1 MWAGGNLFEHLISQ
15 SLAKFV
21 GNFFRFALWLGA
33 FHTQRLLTPSNN
45 WILPRE
51 QDWRWNAFS
60 FEQLSERPWMVW
72 HSLHVNPFSNRKYN
86 LCHCLTWLLGKWAS
100 LSKSTWGR
108 SSKYWVC
115 FRLNPSGMKLGA
127 LTLLMICTVQCD
139 TERNP
144 VATKLL
150 SSHKIIQNPLR
161 DPSKSYPY
169 IGMLL
174 AVSVL
179 VLYAD
184 MMYGLAWNT
193 TNKKQTCDF
202 GPGLLRCL
210 GPKLQ
215 PSLEDRKDLQMRQ
228 RILVAALLRVH

>member
-1 MWAGGNLFEHLISQ
+1 MDGLKVWIKDNRGPWRE
-15 SLAKFV
+15 AK
-21 GNFFRFALWLGA
+21 L
-33 FHTQRLLTPSNN
+33 
-45 WILPRE
+45 
-51 QDWRWNAFS
+51 
-60 FEQLSERPWMVW
+60 

-127 LTLLMICTVQCD
+127 LTLLMICIVQCD

-179 VLYAD
+179 VLYATV
-184 MMYGLAWNT
+184 MYGLAWNT

-228 RILVAALLRVH
+228 RILLAALLRVH